1 MTWNQTIL
9 FIVVFNFILCDSSF
23 KHVKPIR
30 LAVLAP
36 DDDTFPYSLHRVLPA
51 VIYAVRTLLRQGGRP
66 MEVLYRDTQC
76 SSTYGPLAT
85 FSLYN
90 AGLADIFLGPLC
102 PYVLAPVA
110 RYSSVWGLPIL
121 TAGGQNDNF
130 DHKDPHYRLLTRMNG
145 SYSQIG
151 TIVLQVLKKFNW
163 KIVGL
168 LFHNYEDRTKG
179 NSNCYFTLGA
189 VFTALGKK
197 SFHRGFDETSPV
209 TDYPKLLREVSLHS
223 RRSPIRHSKNRSGI
237 KITQFQQKI
246 LN

>member
-1 MTWNQTIL
+1 MTNLNGVLCVL
-9 FIVVFNFILCDSSF
+9 FLLANISVRSKD
-23 KHVKPIR
+23 VKPVR

-36 DDDTFPYSLHRVLPA
+36 DDDSLPFSLHKVLPA
-51 VIYAVRTLLRQGGRP
+51 VIYAVRTLLNKGARP

-76 SSTYGPLAT
+76 SSTYGPLAA
-85 FSLYN
+85 FSVYN

-130 DHKDPHYRLLTRMNG
+130 DHKEPHYKILTRMNG
-145 SYSQIG
+145 YYSQIA

-163 KIVGL
+163 KVVAL

-189 VFTALGKK
+189 VFTALGKQ
-197 SFHRGFDETSPV
+197 SFHRGFDESSHK
-209 TDYPKLLREVSLHS
+209 TDYRKLLKEVTLHS
-223 RRSPIRHSKNRSGI
+223 RSKCLKFFIYDIGN
-237 KITQFQQKI
+237 
-246 LN
+246 

>member
-1 MTWNQTIL
+1 MMSLGQIL
-9 FIVVFNFILCDSSF
+9 ILWIIINFTTSETDLRNLPS
-23 KHVKPIR
+23 VR

-36 DDDTFPYSLHRVLPA
+36 DDDSLPFSLHKILPA
-51 VIYAVRTLLRQGGRP
+51 VLYAVRTLLRQGGRP

-76 SSTYGPLAT
+76 SSTYGPLAA
-85 FSLYN
+85 FSLYE
-90 AGLADIFLGPLC
+90 AGLADILLGPLC

-130 DHKDPHYRLLTRMNG
+130 DHKEPHYRLLTRMNG

-151 TIVLQVLKKFNW
+151 TIVLQVLAKFNW
-163 KIVGL
+163 KVVAL
-168 LFHNYEDRTKG
+168 LFHNYEDRTRG

-197 SFHRGFDETSPV
+197 SFHRGFDESSPN
-209 TDYPKLLREVSLHS
+209 TDYFKLLKEVSLHS
-223 RRSPIRHSKNRSGI
+223 RSKYIFSSSLLE
-237 KITQFQQKI
+237 FSY
-246 LN
+246 